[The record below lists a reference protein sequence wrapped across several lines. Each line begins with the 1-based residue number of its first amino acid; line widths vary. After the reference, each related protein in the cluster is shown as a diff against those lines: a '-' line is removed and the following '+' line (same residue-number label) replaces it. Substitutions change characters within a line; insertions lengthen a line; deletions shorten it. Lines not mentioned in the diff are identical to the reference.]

1 MKKYLLIVL
10 ALSVFVMSRA
20 NPLPNPP
27 PNIWLSELGF
37 DSNGIWTIELG
48 YNNIWNENTFMPV
61 DSIFISAS
69 NGRAKLKNLSFKG
82 ESGVMMVTTDSLMSD
97 LNINPVGDSIQIEYY
112 CMDYTVYNKKL
123 TNPVVFGNY
132 RNATL
137 KAPKTGESIACY
149 PVFSSLELH
158 YWYVNYEN
166 FYSLDLLPNFGAE
179 NDSSGMCATLK
190 GNIFD
195 ENNKILLNFNRRIFA
210 RGIADFYPKSDGS
223 YSVRVFSAKNQISQ
237 LFYVFAGS
245 RYIVDIIPIN
255 LDLKPDSVGTADI
268 HIQKITSV
276 QEVKTEQVQLLR
288 IAPNP
293 VRGSV
298 FNYEIFLPIKSSEC
312 YLELVSLKGQR
323 IAQFSLLES
332 KGLITVPSEVEN
344 GMYILTLYINKKNY
358 GTSKILISR

>member
-1 MKKYLLIVL
+1 MKKHLLIIL
-10 ALSVFVMSRA
+10 ALFSFVISRA
-20 NPLPNPP
+20 NPLPTPP
-27 PNIWLSELGF
+27 PSIWLSELGF
-37 DSNGIWTIELG
+37 ESNGNWTLELV
-48 YNNIWNENTFMPV
+48 YNHVVPEDPRNTI
-61 DSIFISAS
+61 DSIFISS
-69 NGRAKLKNLSFKG
+69 STTKAKLLNYTFKDYNG
-82 ESGVMMVTTDSLMSD
+82 ILLVSKDSLMSE
-97 LNINPVGDSIQIEYY
+97 LTIEREGDSIQIEYY
-112 CMDYTVYNKKL
+112 YHDYAGQMEVVTEPIVYGSYN
-123 TNPVVFGNY
+123 
-132 RNATL
+132 NATL
-137 KAPKTGESIACY
+137 RAPKAGESIACY
-149 PVFSSLELH
+149 PVFSKLEPY
-158 YWYVNYEN
+158 YWEPSYEN
-166 FYSLDLLPNFGAE
+166 YYSIDLSPNFGAE
-179 NDSSGMCATLK
+179 NDSTGMCATLK

-195 ENNKILLNFNRRIFA
+195 ENNEILLNFNRRIFA
-210 RGIADFYPKSDGS
+210 KGITDLYPKTDGS

-237 LFYVFAGS
+237 LFYVYAGS

-298 FNYEIFLPIKSSEC
+298 FNYEVFLPIKSSES

-323 IAQFSLLES
+323 IAQFSLSES

-344 GMYILTLYINKKNY
+344 GMYILRLYINKKNY